1 MSQSS
6 GIFLSSF
13 SSVDNNPRK
22 FHRSLRF
29 CFVKNIKSFIL
40 CYIIILG
47 GFSMVTAL
55 NIANAILYRSFN
67 ENIDLTPM
75 KLQRLLYLTHQ
86 FTTL

>member
-1 MSQSS
+1 
-6 GIFLSSF
+6 
-13 SSVDNNPRK
+13 
-22 FHRSLRF
+22 
-29 CFVKNIKSFIL
+29 
-40 CYIIILG
+40 
-47 GFSMVTAL
+47 MVTAL